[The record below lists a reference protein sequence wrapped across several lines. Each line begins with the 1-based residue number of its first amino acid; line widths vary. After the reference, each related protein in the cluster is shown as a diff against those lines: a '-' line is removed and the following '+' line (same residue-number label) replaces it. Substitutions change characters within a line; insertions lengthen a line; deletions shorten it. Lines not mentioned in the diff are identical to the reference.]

1 MAFNQQEQ
9 DIIKFGLQ
17 NGKSKEDVI
26 TAITNFRSGVVPKPA
41 VPKEPSYTEQLK
53 SDLNTRV
60 DRTGEILK
68 RQDTPIVEKGIQLLG
83 QGTGLAANLIEKS
96 FEQIPGVKPLL
107 EKVGSGINWLAT
119 SDYSP
124 VKKLGESIGNSIG
137 NTKVVGDIV
146 GLYDTDPNFRDT
158 VDAIA
163 NIARLG
169 MDISPIAESP
179 AFIRNV
185 TNKILNVAKTT
196 ASGSV
201 DTAPSLIKTID
212 EAFNS
217 AKALKDDIQLTV
229 AKKNVNPQ
237 LESSANRLFLDGTK
251 GLESPVET
259 YDKYLVQ
266 SKKALGDIKA
276 DPAISEVGSKMG
288 DAFDTVVKQRQSVGK
303 VLGKELKANGKIK
316 IDISDTRSNLLNEL
330 DNSGL
335 SYSPKTNELTS
346 FQGSRFAPEE
356 VSMLND
362 FVKSLNTLGDNPT
375 VSQIDNFIAR
385 TRTTLDFT
393 KGKSGVMG
401 TTNAERIINGGVAKL
416 KETLNPSVNGN
427 TALSKYWRANNAY
440 SKLSDFIDEGSTF
453 LGKKTLSGDYAKD
466 ASVAKSSVQSILNQG
481 KKDFMIKLE
490 ALTGYPAIDDAV
502 LALQAM
508 KDAGDFR
515 GLSLLQAMS
524 DSGGIPTSKAGF
536 TQQILDYT
544 VKKGGEFVAGTPEQ
558 QTRAL
563 LQDLSNKAQ
572 SPKPINTKAK
582 PTASAGDKT
591 NSTNQINNPMS
602 DTIPQKKGII
612 QSAVDK
618 YKSIPNKQGGFVRIG
633 GKTFKEIPEAT
644 KKEMIQVIDYLNLKQ
659 PYNKAIEYNISKL
672 LPKYSISKNWSNAKI
687 ADTLEKLVE
696 RTKTK

>member
-1 MAFNQQEQ
+1 MITPEQKLKLDEMARGLGLQVQSTKPSAFDEIDSLLAKQQTESKNITPFNKFNQSGTNQNKDELKDSFLGGIDQIKLGSEEIAKGIQTGSLQEVGKGVLSGAAGGLNTVFAP
-9 DIIKFGLQ
+9 IATVFNTITGNKFPEFIDSISKSITENEQTL
-17 NGKSKEDVI
+17 GKSKFH
-26 TAITNFRSGVVPKPA
+26 TNESGV
-41 VPKEPSYTEQLK
+41 
-53 SDLNTRV
+53 
-60 DRTGEILK
+60 
-68 RQDTPIVEKGIQLLG
+68 LG
-83 QGTGLAANLIEKS
+83 QLYNTLVNNPTYQKFAMENPDAGKVFNDLLTIGTSFIGGEAPKVLKGSLGGLAEITTPVVKS
-96 FEQIPGVKPLL
+96 
-107 EKVGSGINWLAT
+107 
-119 SDYSP
+119 
-124 VKKLGESIGNSIG
+124 
-137 NTKVVGDIV
+137 
-146 GLYDTDPNFRDT
+146 
-158 VDAIA
+158 
-163 NIARLG
+163 
-169 MDISPIAESP
+169 
-179 AFIRNV
+179 
-185 TNKILNVAKTT
+185 
-196 ASGSV
+196 
-201 DTAPSLIKTID
+201 ID
-212 EAFNS
+212 DVLNS
-217 AKALKDDIQLTV
+217 AKRLKDDIQLTV

-251 GLESPVET
+251 RLDSPIAT
-259 YDKYLVQ
+259 YDKYLEQ
-266 SKKALGDIKA
+266 SKKALNDIRI

-335 SYSPKTNELTS
+335 SYNPKTNELTS

-375 VSQIDNFIAR
+375 VSQIDNFIAK

-440 SKLSDFIDEGSTF
+440 SRLSDFIDEGSTF

-466 ASVAKSSVQSILNQG
+466 ASVAKNSVQSILNQG

-572 SPKPINTKAK
+572 NAKPTNTKAK
-582 PTASAGDKT
+582 TRAKVGDKT
-591 NSTNQINNPMS
+591 NNINQSNN
-602 DTIPQKKGII
+602 
-612 QSAVDK
+612 
-618 YKSIPNKQGGFVRIG
+618 
-633 GKTFKEIPEAT
+633 
-644 KKEMIQVIDYLNLKQ
+644 
-659 PYNKAIEYNISKL
+659 NIK
-672 LPKYSISKNWSNAKI
+672 
-687 ADTLEKLVE
+687 
-696 RTKTK
+696 